1 MEALHHICA
10 GLDVHKETVVACVR
24 TQHGRDVTTAIATF
38 GTTTEEL
45 VRLFDWLA
53 EAEVT
58 DVIMESTGVYWR
70 PVWKVLLGGFE
81 LNLANAHEVK
91 NVPGRKSDVKDAQW
105 LAELMA
111 HGLLR
116 PSFVPDQEQQEL
128 RELTRTTRQL
138 ARDRARHKQRIQK
151 ILEGCNI
158 KLASVV
164 TNILGKSGRAIIEAI
179 AAGESDWVKLAD
191 LAQGSVQRNKWL
203 PLAKSLRG
211 SVRPHDRFMLA
222 SELRMYDAVQQEI
235 ERIQKH
241 VSEVLPDPFVEAA
254 KWIVEIPGFS
264 HESAIEVLAQ
274 IGTDMGRF
282 PSADHLVS
290 WACLCP
296 RSDSTAGKRRS
307 TRTRH
312 GSQWLKPILVQ
323 TAWAAVRTKNSRL
336 RSYFMHLKSKCGPNK
351 AIVATAAKI
360 LRIIYALLRDGEVY
374 EERRAAE
381 DLALQEHQ
389 QKRTLARLTRQ
400 AQRLGF
406 KVELTPIADP
416 A

>member
-1 MEALHHICA
+1 METLHPICA
-10 GLDVHKETVVACVR
+10 GLDVHKDSVVACVR
-24 TQHGRDVTTAIATF
+24 TQRGRDATTVTATF

-53 EAEVT
+53 EADVT
-58 DVIMESTGVYWR
+58 DVVMESTGVYWR

-116 PSFVPDQEQQEL
+116 PSFVPDQAQQEL

-138 ARDRARHKQRIQK
+138 ARERARHKQRIHK
-151 ILEGCNI
+151 ILESCNI

-164 TNILGKSGRAIIEAI
+164 TDVLGQSGRAIIEAI
-179 AAGESDWVKLAD
+179 AAGEVDPIKLAD
-191 LAQGSVQRNKWL
+191 LAQGTVRKNKWL
-203 PLAKSLRG
+203 PLAKALRG
-211 SVRPHDRFMLA
+211 SVRPHDRFMLT
-222 SELRMYDAVQQEI
+222 SELRMYDAVQKEI
-235 ERIQKH
+235 GLIQAH

-254 KWIVEIPGFS
+254 KWLVEIPGFS

-274 IGTDMGRF
+274 IGTDMSQF

-296 RSDSTAGKRRS
+296 RLDSTAGKSRS
-307 TRTRH
+307 TRIRQ
-312 GSQWLKPILVQ
+312 GSQWLKPILIQ
-323 TAWAAVRTKNSRL
+323 TAWAAVRTKGSRL
-336 RSYFMHLKSKCGPNK
+336 RSYFMHLKSRCGPNK

-360 LRIIYALLRDGEVY
+360 LRIVYALLRDGEVY
-374 EERRAAE
+374 EERQAAQ

-389 QKRTLARLTRQ
+389 QKRALARLTRQ
-400 AQRLGF
+400 ARRLGLN
-406 KVELTPIADP
+406 VTLTPITA
-416 A
+416 

>member
-1 MEALHHICA
+1 VETLHPICA
-10 GLDVHKETVVACVR
+10 GLDVHKDSVVACVR
-24 TQHGRDVTTAIATF
+24 TQRGRDATTVTATF

-53 EAEVT
+53 EADVT
-58 DVIMESTGVYWR
+58 DVVMESTGVYWR

-116 PSFVPDQEQQEL
+116 PSFVPDQAQQEL

-138 ARDRARHKQRIQK
+138 ARERARHKQRIHK
-151 ILEGCNI
+151 ILESCNI

-164 TNILGKSGRAIIEAI
+164 TDVLGQSGRAIIEAI
-179 AAGESDWVKLAD
+179 AAGEVDPIKLAD
-191 LAQGSVQRNKWL
+191 LAQGTVRKNKWL
-203 PLAKSLRG
+203 PLAKALRG
-211 SVRPHDRFMLA
+211 SVRPHDRFMLT
-222 SELRMYDAVQQEI
+222 SELRMYDAVQKEI
-235 ERIQKH
+235 GLIQAH

-254 KWIVEIPGFS
+254 KWLVEIPGFS

-274 IGTDMGRF
+274 IGTDMSQF

-296 RSDSTAGKRRS
+296 RLDSTAGKSRS
-307 TRTRH
+307 TRTRQ
-312 GSQWLKPILVQ
+312 GSQWLKPILIQ
-323 TAWAAVRTKNSRL
+323 TAWAAVRTKGSRL
-336 RSYFMHLKSKCGPNK
+336 RSYFMHLKSRCGPNK

-360 LRIIYALLRDGEVY
+360 LRIVYALLRDGEVY
-374 EERRAAE
+374 EERQAAQ

-389 QKRTLARLTRQ
+389 QKRALARLTRQ
-400 AQRLGF
+400 ARRLGLN
-406 KVELTPIADP
+406 VTLTPITA
-416 A
+416 